1 MSASNSWLRLWHDM
15 PNDPKWRTI
24 ARASKQ
30 PIALVMAVYVHVLV
44 SASTNA
50 TERGRTQSLCVE
62 DVASALDVE
71 DTQVQSIL
79 DAMQNRVLDGDHVTG
94 WEKRQPIRED
104 GAAERSKAWREGKKA
119 EKERIE
125 QQGERNRTQPNAG
138 KRSDADADAEVNT
151 TSNEVVGKNAVTVLP
166 VAADDCP
173 HQAIIAAYHELLPVC
188 PHIREWT
195 PARAAAL
202 RARWREKPERQ
213 SVDWW
218 RQLFAYCARSEFL
231 TGRARPAPGR
241 KPFLLSLDW
250 LVKAENFAKV
260 VEGRYEVDRMEAVA

>member
-1 MSASNSWLRLWHDM
+1 M

-79 DAMQNRVLDGDHVTG
+79 DAMQNRVLDGNHVTG

-119 EKERIE
+119 EKERTE
-125 QQGERNRTQPNAG
+125 QQGERNRTQPNAE
-138 KRSDADADAEVNT
+138 KRPDADKEKINT
-151 TSNEVVGKNAVTVLP
+151 PPIPPAGVDDLLRKPKPILSAVGETRFERFWRVYPKKVGKDAARRAFDRRHVGDDLLTAILAAVTTQ
-166 VAADDCP
+166 AASDQWRKDGGQFVP
-173 HQAIIAAYHELLPVC
+173 N
-188 PHIREWT
+188 
-195 PARAAAL
+195 PATWINEGRWQDGAAAN
-202 RARWREKPERQ
+202 A
-213 SVDWW
+213 
-218 RQLFAYCARSEFL
+218 
-231 TGRARPAPGR
+231 G
-241 KPFLLSLDW
+241 
-250 LVKAENFAKV
+250 
-260 VEGRYEVDRMEAVA
+260 RMEVFV